1 MTFVTNWLALIPW
14 RRKRGEHWTEQARL
28 LFPVRASANTSLW
41 LVPAI
46 CTLLAFHIQPH
57 SLLWVPSGTAA
68 AFGAAF
74 GSLFL
79 DLEIFPRIPQKEL
92 WRLCVINC
100 LLRVFIWSACIL
112 AILAMPGEL
121 GWRACAFGGGVVILW
136 FIWIRDG
143 LIWAWHGFGLLSAPP
158 GRLLRIVTE
167 TSGRAGISF
176 REVFVMNSPLAQ
188 AYAMPMSGRLLFTK
202 GLLATTPDDELATIC
217 AHELAHL
224 AEPWTARYSR
234 YIATLSFLPWIFIGP
249 LVHTINPGVA
259 FLTAGLLTFAIS
271 RVFKSI
277 GRKLES
283 HADRAAKASEPDAG
297 IYARALTRLY
307 EHNLMP
313 AVHAKG
319 THPSLYDR
327 VVAAGVTPDYPKP
340 ACAAAIAWYCVL
352 YLMIFGGLFG
362 RVLSSALLARH

>member
-1 MTFVTNWLALIPW
+1 
-14 RRKRGEHWTEQARL
+14 
-28 LFPVRASANTSLW
+28 
-41 LVPAI
+41 
-46 CTLLAFHIQPH
+46 
-57 SLLWVPSGTAA
+57 
-68 AFGAAF
+68 
-74 GSLFL
+74 
-79 DLEIFPRIPQKEL
+79 
-92 WRLCVINC
+92 
-100 LLRVFIWSACIL
+100 
-112 AILAMPGEL
+112 
-121 GWRACAFGGGVVILW
+121 
-136 FIWIRDG
+136 
-143 LIWAWHGFGLLSAPP
+143 
-158 GRLLRIVTE
+158 
-167 TSGRAGISF
+167 
-176 REVFVMNSPLAQ
+176 
-188 AYAMPMSGRLLFTK
+188 MSGRLLFTK